1 MLNLDK
7 NKDYLLACSFG
18 PDSMALFDM
27 LLKDEYH
34 FSAALVN
41 YHLRPE
47 SSDEM
52 NNFIHYCDTHKI
64 SYHIKDLVNG
74 VVGLNIE
81 AECRRIRYEFFAQLV
96 NTFKYDA
103 VLVAH
108 NQDDHI
114 ETYIMQKKRQNLVSF
129 YGIQEKTTINGVTII
144 RPLLNK
150 TKQELLDYCHD
161 NKVPFA
167 IDSTNFD
174 ERYLRNKIRHQI
186 MANMTLEERENILK
200 EIDDKNVELKKIIDG
215 LRGLD
220 LTDVHALKKMDVI
233 QLAYALNLLTQA
245 FNHSIYISLKQAK
258 EIEKILLKKTGNI
271 DIPIRK
277 GIVLRKSYS
286 KVEVVSPSK
295 VAYAYVIT
303 GPSVFDCEHFYLD
316 FTGNTNNRNVSKDD
330 YPLTIR
336 TYHRGDK
343 YKIKDY
349 MVSVRRLFIDWKMPL
364 SLRQRWPIILNNEGK
379 IIYIPRYQKDFV
391 PTPETNFYVK

>member
-7 NKDYLLACSFG
+7 NKSYLLACSYG

-27 LLKDEYH
+27 LLKENYH

-41 YHLRPE
+41 YHLRSE

-52 NNFIHYCDTHKI
+52 NNFIHYCDAHKI
-64 SYHIKDLVNG
+64 SYHIKDIVNG

-81 AECRRIRYEFFAQLV
+81 AECRRIRYDFFAQLAK
-96 NTFKYDA
+96 TFKYDA

-114 ETYIMQKKRQNLVSF
+114 ETYLMQKRRQNLVSF
-129 YGIQEKTTINGVTII
+129 YGIQEKTVINGATII
-144 RPLLNK
+144 RPLLGY
-150 TKQELLDYCHD
+150 TKKSLLDYCHD
-161 NKVPFA
+161 NKVPFS

-174 ERYLRNKIRHQI
+174 ERYLRNKIRHQVVEK
-186 MANMTLEERENILK
+186 MTPEEREKTLEEINHKNAELK
-200 EIDDKNVELKKIIDG
+200 EIIDG

-220 LTDVHALKKMDVI
+220 LTDVKALAKMDAI
-233 QLAYALNLLTQA
+233 QLAYALNLLAKA
-245 FNHSIYISLKQAK
+245 FNHSIYISLKQSK
-258 EIEKILLKKTGNI
+258 EIAKILLKKTGNI
-271 DIPIRK
+271 DIPIRR

-286 KVEVVSPSK
+286 KVEVLNPNKVS
-295 VAYAYVIT
+295 YAYVIT
-303 GPSVFDCEHFYLD
+303 GPSIFDCEYFYLD

-336 TYHRGDK
+336 TYHRGDR

-349 MVSVRRLFIDWKMPL
+349 TVSVRRLFIDWKMPL
-364 SLRQRWPIILNNEGK
+364 SYRQKWPIILNKEGK
-379 IIYIPRYQKDFV
+379 IIYIPHYQKVFK
-391 PTPETNFYVK
+391 PSKETTFYIK

>member
-7 NKDYLLACSFG
+7 NKNYLLACSFG

-27 LLKDEYH
+27 LLKDGYH

-52 NNFIHYCDTHKI
+52 NNFIHYCDAHKI

-74 VVGLNIE
+74 IVGLNIE

-96 NTFKYDA
+96 GTFKYDA

-186 MANMTLEERENILK
+186 MANMTTEERENILK
-200 EIDDKNVELKKIIDG
+200 EIDEKNAELKKIIDG

-303 GPSVFDCEHFYLD
+303 GPSVFDCEHFYLN

-349 MVSVRRLFIDWKMPL
+349 TVSVRRLFIDWKMPL

-391 PTPETNFYVK
+391 PSKETNFYVK

>member
-7 NKDYLLACSFG
+7 NKNYLLACSFG

-27 LLKDEYH
+27 LLKDGYH

-52 NNFIHYCDTHKI
+52 NNFIHYCDAHKI

-74 VVGLNIE
+74 IVGLNIE

-96 NTFKYDA
+96 GTFKYDA

-150 TKQELLDYCHD
+150 TKKELLDYCHD
-161 NKVPFA
+161 NNVPFA

-186 MANMTLEERENILK
+186 LANMTPEEREDILK
-200 EIDDKNVELKKIIDG
+200 EIDEKNAELKKIIDG
-215 LRGLD
+215 LKGLD

-303 GPSVFDCEHFYLD
+303 GPSIFDCEYFYLD

-349 MVSVRRLFIDWKMPL
+349 LVSVRRLFIDWKMPL

-391 PTPETNFYVK
+391 PDKETNFYVK